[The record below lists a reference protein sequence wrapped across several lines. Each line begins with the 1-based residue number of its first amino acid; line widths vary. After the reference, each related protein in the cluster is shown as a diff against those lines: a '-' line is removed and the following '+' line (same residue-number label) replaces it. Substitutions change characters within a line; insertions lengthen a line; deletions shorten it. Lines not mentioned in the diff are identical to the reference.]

1 MFAMKEQSLLRARYA
16 GPVRGCFLAGL
27 LLFAAGAANPA
38 TAVPRSEAE
47 RTLASLPAWFEANT
61 GQYAP
66 AVKYFSRHGAGSLF
80 VGAKGATFR
89 TRGKSLDIAFAG
101 AGPLGPVEGVEPAA
115 SRGSY
120 FIGNDPLQWKRG
132 IQHYAKV
139 RARQIYPGI
148 DVVYYLAGEKLEFD
162 LVVAP
167 GADAGRIRLAFKG
180 AGAAR
185 LDAGGNLTFAG
196 GLRQDRPVAYQ
207 ETPSGRVAVDARY
220 VVARNNE
227 VRLDVASYDSTRP
240 LVIDPVL
247 HAGYLGGDQSEI
259 AKAIAVDR
267 QGNVWITGS
276 SASTIALPAQNAP
289 FQEKPNGQKDVFLAK
304 LTPDAAGRLTLAY
317 WTQLGGAGDDEAQ
330 AIALDN
336 AGFVYLAGSTASA
349 DFPRRGATL
358 QTDFGGGTDAFVAMI
373 RPADS
378 GLEALWYSQFYG
390 GSETDAATSVAV
402 DSAGAIY
409 FAGYTTGGKLT
420 LAAAPATQAAGQG
433 GYEGFMV
440 KVLPASSTPLAFAT
454 YFGGGSTDVITAI
467 TAGAAGE
474 VYLAGYTASDNFPIT
489 DDAFQKQK
497 WSGVD
502 AFLVKLDLKR
512 PGLDSLVYGTF
523 VGGEDLDVA
532 QAIKLDDAGGLW
544 LAGYTFS
551 RNFPVSPDA
560 YRTVAAGGADVFLTR
575 FDLSKLASANAI
587 AYSTYL
593 GGAGTDVLYGMTLAS
608 GGRVALAG
616 YTFSSDFP
624 QAGGAPVTVSGPKAF
639 VSLLDPAKPG
649 DGALAYSAL
658 FGGALID
665 AATGVAADAT
675 GRLFVSGF
683 TTSTDF
689 PVTDG
694 STKLSPGGA
703 AQSFIVQ
710 VAPDR

>member
-1 MFAMKEQSLLRARYA
+1 
-16 GPVRGCFLAGL
+16 L

-61 GQYAP
+61 GQFAP
-66 AVKYFSRHGAGSLF
+66 AVKYFSRHGAGALF
-80 VGAKGATFR
+80 VGAAGATFR
-89 TRGKSLDIAFAG
+89 TGRKSLDIAFAG

-167 GADAGRIRLAFKG
+167 GADASRIRLAFKG

-185 LDAGGNLTFAG
+185 LDAGGNLVFADG
-196 GLRQDRPVAYQ
+196 VRQDRPAAYQ
-207 ETPSGRVAVDARY
+207 ETPSGRVAVDGRY
-220 VVARNNE
+220 VIARNNE
-227 VRLDVASYDSTRP
+227 VRLEVASYDSTRP

-276 SASTIALPAQNAP
+276 SASTIALPAQNP
-289 FQEKPNGQKDVFLAK
+289 PIQDKPIGQKDVFLAK
-304 LTPDAAGRLTLAY
+304 LTPDAAGRLNLAY
-317 WTQLGGAGDDEAQ
+317 WTQLGGAGDDEAE

-336 AGFVYLAGSTASA
+336 AGFVYLAGSTASI
-349 DFPRRGATL
+349 DFPRRGAPL

-373 RPADS
+373 RSADS
-378 GLEALWYSQFYG
+378 GPEALWYSQFYG
-390 GSETDAATSVAV
+390 GGNTDAAYGVAV

-409 FAGYTTGGKLT
+409 FAGYTTSSNLT
-420 LAAAPATQAAGQG
+420 LAAAAQFTNRG

-440 KVLPASSTPLAFAT
+440 KVVPASSTPLAFAT
-454 YFGGGSTDVITAI
+454 YFGGSSTDVITAI
-467 TAGAAGE
+467 AAGVAGE
-474 VYLAGYTASDNFPIT
+474 VYLAGYTASDNFPVT
-489 DDAFQKQK
+489 DDAFQKQMR
-497 WSGVD
+497 SSLD

-512 PGLDSLVYGTF
+512 PGLDSLVYGTY
-523 VGGEDLDVA
+523 VGGDDLDVA
-532 QAIKLDDAGGLW
+532 EAMKLDDAGGLW

-551 RNFPVSPDA
+551 RNFPVSPNA

-587 AYSTYL
+587 TYSTYV
-593 GGAGTDVLYGMTLAS
+593 GGADTDVLYGMTLAS

-616 YTFSSDFP
+616 YTVSSDFP
-624 QAGGAPVTVSGPKAF
+624 QAGGAPVAAKGPKAF
-639 VSLLDPAKPG
+639 VSLLDPAKSG

-683 TTSTDF
+683 TTSPDF

-694 STKLSPGGA
+694 SKKLSPGGV
-703 AQSFIVQ
+703 AQSFIVE
-710 VAPDR
+710 VTPDR

>member
-1 MFAMKEQSLLRARYA
+1 M
-16 GPVRGCFLAGL
+16 AGL
-27 LLFAAGAANPA
+27 LVFAAGAANPA

-66 AVKYFSRHGAGSLF
+66 AVKYFSRHGAGALL
-80 VGAKGATFR
+80 VRAAGATFR

-101 AGPLGPVEGVEPAA
+101 AGPLGPVEGVEPTG

-120 FIGNDPLQWKRG
+120 LMGNDPLRWKRG
-132 IQHYAKV
+132 IPHYAKV

-185 LDAGGNLTFAG
+185 LDAGGNLMFAD
-196 GLRQDRPVAYQ
+196 GLRQDRPAAYQ

-220 VVARNNE
+220 VIARNNQ
-227 VRLDVASYDSTRP
+227 VRLEVASYDSTRP

-247 HAGYLGGDQSEI
+247 HAGYLGGDQNEV
-259 AKAIAVDR
+259 ARAIAVDR

-276 SASTIALPAQNAP
+276 SASAIELPAAQIP
-289 FQEKPNGQKDVFLAK
+289 PIQDKPVGKRDVFLAK
-304 LTPDAAGRLTLAY
+304 LTPDAAGRLNLAY
-317 WTQLGGAGDDEAQ
+317 WTQLGGAGDDQAE

-336 AGFVYLAGSTASA
+336 AGFVYLAGSTASS
-349 DFPRRGATL
+349 DFPRGGAPL

-390 GSETDAATSVAV
+390 GSETDVAYSVAV
-402 DSAGAIY
+402 DPAGAIY
-409 FAGYTTGGKLT
+409 FAGYTTGGTLKLAET
-420 LAAAPATQAAGQG
+420 PATQAAGQG

-440 KVLPASSTPLAFAT
+440 KVLPASSTALAFAT
-454 YFGGGSTDVITAI
+454 YFGGSRTDVITAVA
-467 TAGAAGE
+467 AGADGE
-474 VYLAGYTASDNFPIT
+474 VYLAGYTASDNFPVT
-489 DDAFQKQK
+489 DDAFQKYMR
-497 WSGVD
+497 SSAD

-512 PGLDSLVYGTF
+512 PGLDSLVYGTY
-523 VGGEDLDVA
+523 VGGDDLDVA
-532 QAIKLDDAGGLW
+532 QAMKLDGAGGLW

-551 RNFPVSPDA
+551 RDFPVSPDA
-560 YRTVAAGGADVFLTR
+560 YRTFAAGGADVFLTR
-575 FDLSKLASANAI
+575 FDLAKLASANAI
-587 AYSTYL
+587 TYSTFV
-593 GGAGTDVLYGMTLAS
+593 GGADADVLYGMTLAS

-616 YTFSSDFP
+616 YTLSSDFP
-624 QAGGAPVTVSGPKAF
+624 QAGGAAVAVSGPKAF
-639 VSLLDPAKPG
+639 VSLLDPAKSG
-649 DGALAYSAL
+649 DGALTYSAL

-694 STKLSPGGA
+694 SKKLSPGGA
-703 AQSFIVQ
+703 AQSFVIE

>member
-1 MFAMKEQSLLRARYA
+1 MKEQSLLRARYT

-27 LLFAAGAANPA
+27 VLFAAGAANPA

-61 GQYAP
+61 GQFAP
-66 AVKYFSRHGAGSLF
+66 AVKYFSRHGAGTLL
-80 VGAKGATFR
+80 VGAAGATFR
-89 TRGKSLDIAFAG
+89 TGPKSLDIAFAG
-101 AGPLGPVEGVEPAA
+101 AGSLGPVEGVEPTG

-120 FIGNDPLQWKRG
+120 FIGNDPLRWKRG
-132 IQHYAKV
+132 IPHYAKV

-180 AGAAR
+180 AGAAK
-185 LDAGGNLTFAG
+185 LDAGGNLMFAD
-196 GLRQDRPVAYQ
+196 GLRQERPAAYQ
-207 ETPSGRVAVDARY
+207 ETASGRVAVDARY
-220 VVARNNE
+220 VIARNNE
-227 VRLDVASYDSTRP
+227 VRLEVASHDSTRP

-259 AKAIAVDR
+259 ARAIAVDR

-276 SASTIALPAQNAP
+276 SASAIELPAAQIP
-289 FQEKPNGQKDVFLAK
+289 PIQDKPVGKRDVFLAK
-304 LTPDAAGRLTLAY
+304 LTPDAAGRLNLAY
-317 WTQLGGAGDDEAQ
+317 WTQLGGAGDDEAE

-336 AGFVYLAGSTASA
+336 AGLVYLVGSTASS
-349 DFPRRGATL
+349 DFPRRGVPL

-378 GLEALWYSQFYG
+378 GPEALWYSQFYG
-390 GSETDAATSVAV
+390 GSETDAAYCVTV

-409 FAGYTTGGKLT
+409 FAGYTTSGKLT
-420 LAAAPATQAAGQG
+420 LAAAAQGANRG

-440 KVLPASSTPLAFAT
+440 KVVPASSTPLAFAT

-467 TAGAAGE
+467 AAGAAGE
-474 VYLAGYTASDNFPIT
+474 VYMAGYTASDDFPVT

-497 WSGVD
+497 GSSVD

-512 PGLDSLVYGTF
+512 PGLDSLVYGTY
-523 VGGEDLDVA
+523 VGGDDLDVA
-532 QAIKLDDAGGLW
+532 QAMKLDDAGGLW

-575 FDLSKLASANAI
+575 FDLAKLASANAI
-587 AYSTYL
+587 TYSTYL
-593 GGAGTDVLYGMTLAS
+593 GGADTDVLYGMTLAS

-616 YTFSSDFP
+616 YTVSSDFP
-624 QAGGAPVTVSGPKAF
+624 QAGGAPVAAKGPKAF
-639 VSLLDPAKPG
+639 VSLLDPAKSG

-683 TTSTDF
+683 TTSPDF

-694 STKLSPGGA
+694 SKKLSPGGS
-703 AQSFIVQ
+703 AQSFIVG